1 MEKWFDSSV
10 YMQNKL
16 AQMQATDPAYTMT
29 QLVAERSPRPS
40 TRPA

>member
-1 MEKWFDSSV
+1 MANPKWFDAHI

-29 QLVAERSPRPS
+29 
-40 TRPA
+40 